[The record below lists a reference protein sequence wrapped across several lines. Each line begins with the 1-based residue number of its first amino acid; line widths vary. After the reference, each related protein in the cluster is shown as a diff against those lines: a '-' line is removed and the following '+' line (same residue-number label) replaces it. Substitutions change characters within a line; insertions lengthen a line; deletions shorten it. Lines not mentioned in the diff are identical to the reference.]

1 MISKS
6 IDNRHNILLDSRF
19 KFTIIGSAVCGVI
32 IAMIIQQSN
41 NLLIALL
48 IGIII
53 GITPLVIRTIYMNRI
68 LSSIDKNIPHMLNL
82 LLESTKNGLN
92 IITALNTITDI
103 RSSQIRIAVK
113 RLLINI
119 ASGTNISNA
128 LDRFEA
134 DMITPLGK
142 SVANVIRILIIN
154 GGNIPLILERT
165 YKSVYAIYLLEE
177 ERKAKLASYK
187 SIIYI
192 SYVIYVAIAVMLST
206 NLFDSISNINF
217 IEVSEM
223 NNSNNNSSSNSSN
236 QLFRLDTINIDEMRE
251 IMLHMGII
259 QAIFGGLGIGK
270 ICEGS
275 ALVGIRHIVSM
286 LAICLVGFYIGGV
299 I

>member
-1 MISKS
+1 MMKS
-6 IDNRHNILLDSRF
+6 INNKYNIFFNSRF
-19 KFTIIGSAVCGVI
+19 KFTIIGGIVCGII
-32 IAMIIQQSN
+32 IAMIIQSSRP
-41 NLLIALL
+41 LITLL

-53 GITPLVIRTIYMNRI
+53 GVIPLVMRTIYMNRI
-68 LSSIDKNIPHMLNL
+68 ISSIDKNIPHMLNL
-82 LLESTKNGLN
+82 LSESTKNGLN
-92 IITALNTITDI
+92 IIAALNTISDI
-103 RSSQIRIAVK
+103 KSSQVRIAVR

-119 ASGTNISNA
+119 AAGSNIDNA
-128 LDRFEA
+128 LDRFET

-165 YKSVYAIYLLEE
+165 YKSVYAIHLLEE

-192 SYVIYVAIAVMLST
+192 SYVIYIAIAVMLST
-206 NLFDSISNINF
+206 NLFDSISNINS
-217 IEVSEM
+217 IETSEQ
-223 NNSNNNSSSNSSN
+223 NNSN
-236 QLFRLDTINIDEMRE
+236 QLFRLNTINIGEMKE

-275 ALVGIRHIVSM
+275 ALAGIKHIVLM